1 MTLMELLE
9 MERRQLQ
16 TSSEIET
23 FRQEARAA
31 QVH

>member
-16 TSSEIET
+16 TSGEIET

-31 QVH
+31 QVC